1 MPKTLRN
8 YNALMKSMIQ
18 KEKNNP
24 PLRNA
29 SYGSTNSQKKA
40 ALRIEKSLRN
50 EFKPPKKSTT
60 RKIRQNYNEE
70 KRARILKK
78 IQNHG
83 SVMNRKKARR
93 FSRQGTNI

>member
-1 MPKTLRN
+1 MPKTLRQ

-18 KEKNNP
+18 KEKENP
-24 PLRNA
+24 PNRNSNHA
-29 SYGSTNSQKKA
+29 STNSQKRA
-40 ALRIEKSLRN
+40 ALRIERNLRN